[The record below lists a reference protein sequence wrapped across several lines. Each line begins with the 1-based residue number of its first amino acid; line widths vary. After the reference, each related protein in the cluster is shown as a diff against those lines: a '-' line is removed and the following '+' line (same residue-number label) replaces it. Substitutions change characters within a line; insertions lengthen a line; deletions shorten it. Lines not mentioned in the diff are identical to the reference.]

1 MSAPASTVPA
11 VSAEI
16 PPHAPVSAG
25 KSTRKAAAPKA
36 GKAASGSMEKI
47 PWRDLSVPLGVLGI
61 VLFMITPIPAFLL
74 DLLISANITLC
85 LTVFHGRS

>member
-1 MSAPASTVPA
+1 
-11 VSAEI
+11 
-16 PPHAPVSAG
+16 
-25 KSTRKAAAPKA
+25 
-36 GKAASGSMEKI
+36 MEKI